1 MIKKKRLINA
11 YTAFGAFLVVAILLG
26 LTDKAFAREV
36 RVATTKELQQA
47 MKTALP
53 GDEILLAPG
62 TYEGKMGNTNSGH
75 SSSYFN
81 SDQSG
86 TSDAPIQMRSESKEH
101 PAILK
106 GQRLTSGN
114 TLRIT
119 GDYWII
125 SDLEVTNGQKG
136 IMLDHSHYSKLNH
149 VSVYEIGME
158 GVHFRDGS
166 SHNLLEN
173 STISGTGLANPNY
186 GEGVYV
192 GSAKGSWKT
201 YAPNTDYNT
210 IRKTV
215 IGPDVAAEHI
225 DVKEGT
231 TGTIIEDN
239 IFYGAGISGANY
251 ADSFLDLKGNEALVR
266 RNKGYR
272 QGNDKIVAAV
282 QSSNQIDNWGKNNKV
297 SDNEFY
303 LDNADSFVMTA
314 GKNSNAIVAGNKRF
328 PEGNMYK
335 GDIQMGIET
344 PAQNLPPVAPTNG
357 KVTKVTSDAIQISW
371 SYPDKASGVRFAV
384 YRNGVLVAMVAEL
397 GYLDEKLEAS
407 TTYNYEVKAVGET
420 GLISAG
426 TRIAAKTLEVVPEQP
441 GNLPEQPKAWDET
454 QIYTAGDLVF
464 YKGKS
469 YRAKWWTKGNLPG
482 TEKWGPWQEI

>member
-1 MIKKKRLINA
+1 MREKKLLINTYA
-11 YTAFGAFLVVAILLG
+11 ALGVFLGMIILFGI
-26 LTDKAFAREV
+26 TDKVSAREV
-36 RVATTKELQQA
+36 HVTTTKELQQA

-62 TYEGKMGNTNSGH
+62 TYEGKMGNSNSGH

-86 TSDAPIQMRSESKEH
+86 TREAPIQMRSEFKDS

-114 TLRIT
+114 ILRIT

-136 IMLDHSHYSKLNH
+136 IMLDHSHYSKLSH
-149 VSVYEIGME
+149 VSVHQIGME

-166 SHNLLEN
+166 SHNVLEY

-201 YAPNTDYNT
+201 YAPDADANT

-231 TGTIIEDN
+231 TGTVIEDN

-251 ADSFLDLKGNEALVR
+251 ADSFLDLKGNGALVR

-272 QGNDKIVAAV
+272 QGNEKIVAAV
-282 QSSNQIDNWGKNNKV
+282 QSSNQIDSWGKNNEV

-303 LDNADSFVMTA
+303 LDNADCFIMVA
-314 GKNSNAIVAGNKRF
+314 GKNSDALVAENKRF
-328 PEGNMYK
+328 PEGNQYK
-335 GDIQMGIET
+335 GNIQIKTET
-344 PAQNLPPVAPTNG
+344 PAEKLPPVAPTNG
-357 KVTKVTSDAIQISW
+357 QVVSVTSDAVQIGW
-371 SYPDKASGVRFAV
+371 SYPDQEAGIKFNV
-384 YRNGVLVAMVAEL
+384 YRDGVLVAMVPTL
-397 GYLDEKLEAS
+397 RFLDEGLQAGV
-407 TTYNYEVKAVGET
+407 THNYEVKAVGET
-420 GLISAG
+420 GLVSAG
-426 TRIAAKTLEVVPEQP
+426 IQIMVKTLEPVSEQP
-441 GNLPEQPKAWDET
+441 GDLPEQLTTWDAT
-454 QIYTAGDLVF
+454 QIYTAGESVF
-464 YKGKS
+464 YKGKR
-469 YRAKWWTKGNLPG
+469 YRAKWWTRGNIPG
-482 TEKWGPWQEI
+482 TEKWGPWEEL